1 MSDLPKILE
10 AKTIA
15 KTRLFHVESLHMK
28 FSNGVER
35 MYERLKAGKNGAVMI
50 IPMFDAET
58 ILLIREYSA
67 GVERYELAFPKGLI
81 ESGEA
86 VLDAA
91 NREMKEEVGFGAN
104 NLQFIKSM
112 SLAPGYLSHTMS
124 LVIATDLYPEK
135 LEGDEPE
142 ELEVIHWPVNQ
153 LHELVL
159 REDFTESRSIAA
171 LYLLQ
176 NYLFQNH
183 SSNNQ
188 TSES

>member
-1 MSDLPKILE
+1 MADLPKILE

-50 IPMFDAET
+50 IPLFDSET

-91 NREMKEEVGFGAN
+91 NREMKEEVGFGAKT
-104 NLQFIKSM
+104 LTFIKSM

-124 LVIATDLYPEK
+124 LVIASDLFPEK

-142 ELEVIHWPVNQ
+142 ELEVIHWPISKIK
-153 LHELVL
+153 ELVL
-159 REDFTESRSIAA
+159 RDDFTESRSIAA
-171 LYLLQ
+171 LFLLQ
-176 NYLFQNH
+176 DYLSQQQSNH
-183 SSNNQ
+183 
-188 TSES
+188 TDTKD